1 MNLSEF
7 LNFGKVILQEYDLI
21 VTPEQDA
28 EFRAKLAQF
37 VTFALNA
44 LGANLIAFLT
54 TYFTA
59 QITKLQAE
67 IAKLTAKKAK

>member
-1 MNLSEF
+1 MTLTEF
-7 LNFGKVILQEYDLI
+7 LAFGKILMDRYDAI
-21 VTPEQDA
+21 VTPEEDA
-28 EFRAKLAQF
+28 AFRADLVKWS
-37 VTFALNA
+37 TFALNA